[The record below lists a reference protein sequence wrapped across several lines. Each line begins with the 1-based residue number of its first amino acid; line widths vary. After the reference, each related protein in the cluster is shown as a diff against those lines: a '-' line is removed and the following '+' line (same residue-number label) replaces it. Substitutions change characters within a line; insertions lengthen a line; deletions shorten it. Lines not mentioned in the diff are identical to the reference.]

1 MQRAYDEIVDHGR
14 ITLAKG
20 CEYSM
25 NCYETKLN
33 NNVLVVG
40 ASGCGKTTSI
50 VSPNIRRCYGSYVIS
65 DPKGNLYEK
74 HKDWLEDN
82 GYVVIKLDLTHPE
95 KSAHYNPFAYI
106 QSYDDVKRMAHSI
119 VFGSGEMSYTEPF
132 WPRSA
137 EGLLTALIGYVW
149 SEALECEQN
158 MQMVYEMLSRMTIP
172 PEEDMDYRSEIDL
185 LFDELEATGRQP
197 AICYAYKNVRYIA
210 SRTIMCIKAEVNSV
224 IGCFDS
230 PNLNRLLSYDEIAL
244 DKIGSRKTA
253 VFVAVSDTDRSMD
266 TLANMF
272 FSQAIREL
280 CRVADDVYGGKL
292 PIAVQFILDDFAT
305 NVKIADFPRMISSF
319 RSRAI
324 SSMIIVQ
331 AENQLRSLFGYDA
344 ETIIANCDSY
354 VYLGGSDIETARNI
368 ATRSGTAIRKTL
380 YMPIGG
386 VWVFRRGSKPRYS
399 RQNKEVY

>member
-1 MQRAYDEIVDHGR
+1 MQRADDEIVDHGR

-158 MQMVYEMLSRMTIP
+158 SI
-172 PEEDMDYRSEIDL
+172 
-185 LFDELEATGRQP
+185 
-197 AICYAYKNVRYIA
+197 
-210 SRTIMCIKAEVNSV
+210 
-224 IGCFDS
+224 
-230 PNLNRLLSYDEIAL
+230 
-244 DKIGSRKTA
+244 
-253 VFVAVSDTDRSMD
+253 AVSYFLLYCLRN
-266 TLANMF
+266 L
-272 FSQAIREL
+272 
-280 CRVADDVYGGKL
+280 
-292 PIAVQFILDDFAT
+292 
-305 NVKIADFPRMISSF
+305 FPSF
-319 RSRAI
+319 HSF
-324 SSMIIVQ
+324 
-331 AENQLRSLFGYDA
+331 NYD
-344 ETIIANCDSY
+344 
-354 VYLGGSDIETARNI
+354 
-368 ATRSGTAIRKTL
+368 
-380 YMPIGG
+380 
-386 VWVFRRGSKPRYS
+386 
-399 RQNKEVY
+399 